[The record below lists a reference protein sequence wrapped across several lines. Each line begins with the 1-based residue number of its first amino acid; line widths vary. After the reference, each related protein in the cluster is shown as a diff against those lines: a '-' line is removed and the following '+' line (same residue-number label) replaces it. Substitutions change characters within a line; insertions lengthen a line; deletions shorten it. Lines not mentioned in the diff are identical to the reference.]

1 MRETGGATACK
12 LRFAKFGFA
21 SLRFNLK
28 RTIPDIRYSTKIS
41 SGLFI
46 IDGSGIFYDVRYW
59 KHDTIRDIH

>member
-1 MRETGGATACK
+1 MWR
-12 LRFAKFGFA
+12 KFGFA
-21 SLRFNLK
+21 ALRLEFK

-46 IDGSGIFYDVRYW
+46 IDGSGIFYDVSCW